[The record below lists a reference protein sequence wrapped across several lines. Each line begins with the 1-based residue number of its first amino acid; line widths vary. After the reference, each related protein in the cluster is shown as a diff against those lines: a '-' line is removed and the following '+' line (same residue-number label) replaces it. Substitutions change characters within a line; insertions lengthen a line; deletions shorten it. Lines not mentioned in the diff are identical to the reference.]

1 MRAAYTSGT
10 LVPIHPHAG
19 LPLSVLTGDGGSLS
33 YGAFCPFLYTRPS
46 NNEARKERGT
56 REKRQRGV
64 LHFGTFLPS
73 STFSRTVGPS
83 LPRVPLPP
91 DRRYTFHGHCS
102 RVENRLRIGRSRC
115 VAVDANA
122 RARALHRAPP
132 LHTHRVY
139 IAVRSDDRNDS
150 NHRLTS
156 GIRHSGFRVA
166 TPAAI
171 VAVYDCRARSP
182 SLFTDMFFFLQLLH
196 FSSPLFRP
204 LRLALAPARANPASS
219 SLRISTLLALSLS
232 LAISRTVS
240 PSLYL
245 AILRISLTRSSRI
258 SFLFPLSRSLARS
271 PSSFTRSRSL
281 PTSRWSA
288 LDPTRYR
295 PHSRAQTTRQRYTY
309 MHSRVH
315 RSPPPPLLPSP
326 LQSRSVAR
334 TIALLRGPE
343 KS

>member
-33 YGAFCPFLYTRPS
+33 HGAFCPFLYTRPS

-64 LHFGTFLPS
+64 LHFGTFLP

-122 RARALHRAPP
+122 RARALHRVPP

-182 SLFTDMFFFLQLLH
+182 SLSHRRVPLPPAPPLLVSSLSPPPSRSRSCSSESGFLVSPHL
-196 FSSPLFRP
+196 FSSGPLPF
-204 LRLALAPARANPASS
+204 SCDFS
-219 SLRISTLLALSLS
+219 HGIS
-232 LAISRTVS
+232 
-240 PSLYL
+240 
-245 AILRISLTRSSRI
+245 
-258 SFLFPLSRSLARS
+258 FPLSRHSSYLSHPLFPYLLLVSSVPFACTLSFFLHSLPVS
-271 PSSFTRSRSL
+271 PYLSLVRSRSY
-281 PTSRWSA
+281 A
-288 LDPTRYR
+288 L
-295 PHSRAQTTRQRYTY
+295 
-309 MHSRVH
+309 
-315 RSPPPPLLPSP
+315 
-326 LQSRSVAR
+326 
-334 TIALLRGPE
+334 
-343 KS
+343 